1 MAYNANIPQ
10 ATDQISVSQADLL
23 NNFIAL
29 STFLNVNHVDF
40 ASADQGKHKFVSF
53 PQQGSSPATSGTE
66 VALYC
71 KVSSLTGAPELF
83 YRDAN
88 SSTDIEFTSYVNNV
102 DGWTR
107 FPSGVLIK
115 WGNATANGATS
126 INFPVGATYPV
137 FTNVFSAQV
146 TPNTLGGANVDPDTF
161 VTVNAISTTQLTV
174 YGSARSTT
182 GAKAANFTYL
192 VIGV

>member
-1 MAYNANIPQ
+1 MAYNPNIPQ

-53 PQQGSSPATSGTE
+53 PQQASSPATSGTE

-71 KVSSLTGAPELF
+71 KVSSLTGNPELYF
-83 YRDAN
+83 RDA
-88 SSTDIEFTSYVNNV
+88 SSSSDIEFTSFGNSV

-107 FPSGVLIK
+107 FPSGILIK
-115 WGNATANGATS
+115 WGNVSANGATA
-126 INFPVGATYPV
+126 INFPVGASIPV
-137 FTNVFSAQV
+137 FTAVFSAQA
-146 TPNTLGGANVDPDTF
+146 TPNTIGGGNIDPNTF
-161 VTVNAISTTQLTV
+161 VTVNAISNTQLTV
-174 YGSARSTT
+174 FGSSRTAT
-182 GAKAANFTYL
+182 GAAPVNFTYL
-192 VIGV
+192 VIGR

>member
-1 MAYNANIPQ
+1 MAYNPNIPQ

-71 KVSSLTGAPELF
+71 KVSPLTSVPELYF
-83 YRDAN
+83 RNATSGAEY
-88 SSTDIEFTSYVNNV
+88 EFTSYQPAV

-107 FPSGVLIK
+107 LPSGILLK
-115 WGNATANGATS
+115 WGNVSANGATV
-126 INFPVGATYPV
+126 INFPAGATIPS
-137 FTNVFSAQV
+137 FTAVSSAQV
-146 TPNTLGGANVDPDTF
+146 SVNTIGGGNVDPNTF

-174 YGSARSTT
+174 YGSSRTAT
-182 GAKAANFTYL
+182 GAAAVNFTYL
-192 VIGV
+192 VIGL